1 MDFFE
6 KTKIEKTHPS
16 FFISIIF
23 QILMCSAKPEIFVD
37 KTQSVLLSQFYL
49 HDPRKQIISKQQE
62 KTLRRNNQCTKK
74 IIISSSS
81 NSFKKIV
88 FSFFEY
94 SYILYYLH
102 TQKNNINKSLRN
114 LPHKN
119 LMATTFSLFLKS
131 EKWTVYIYLVQ
142 HYL

>member
-6 KTKIEKTHPS
+6 KTKIEKTQPS

-62 KTLRRNNQCTKK
+62 KTLRRNNQCTK
-74 IIISSSS
+74 IIISSSSS

-88 FSFFEY
+88 FNFFEY
-94 SYILYYLH
+94 SYILYCLH

>member
-6 KTKIEKTHPS
+6 KTKIEKTQPS

-81 NSFKKIV
+81 SNSFKKIV
-88 FSFFEY
+88 FNFFEY
-94 SYILYYLH
+94 SYMLYYLH
-102 TQKNNINKSLRN
+102 TQKTTSTN
-114 LPHKN
+114 LSAISHITSDSHIK
-119 LMATTFSLFLKS
+119 
-131 EKWTVYIYLVQ
+131 I
-142 HYL
+142 

>member
-6 KTKIEKTHPS
+6 KTKIEKTQPS

-23 QILMCSAKPEIFVD
+23 QILMCSAKPDIFVD

-62 KTLRRNNQCTKK
+62 KTLRRNNQCTK
-74 IIISSSS
+74 IIISSSSS

-88 FSFFEY
+88 FNFFEY
-94 SYILYYLH
+94 SYMLYYLH